1 METAILF
8 FATILVT
15 ACVMWLMFRTDLNKV
30 RPLQIENARLEAQL
44 KELTDRDELGRYKK

>member
-30 RPLQIENARLEAQL
+30 RPLQIENARLEGQL